1 MEKELETLKN
11 NKTWTIIDL
20 PPNIKPIST
29 KWVYKIKKNDDK
41 TLTYKARLVARG
53 FEQIYGLN
61 YLDKYT
67 GVIK

>member
-20 PPNIKPIST
+20 LPNIKPIST

-41 TLTYKARLVARG
+41 TLIYKARLVIRG
-53 FEQIYGLN
+53 FE
-61 YLDKYT
+61 
-67 GVIK
+67 